1 MINRTKWAIDHAHS
15 DITFKVRHLMISHVK
30 GSFATFDA
38 DISTHDK
45 DFATAEINL
54 WIDVS
59 SISTGDAKRDEHLQ
73 SADFFD
79 VKEHKQIVF
88 TSDRMGGAG
97 ADGIHE
103 LWGNLT
109 MKGITKNIKLEV
121 EFGGMVKDPWG
132 NEKAGFSVTVTLK
145 RSEWGLNWNTAIES
159 GGMMLG
165 DDIEIQCEVELTNA
179 GKKEMEIELD
189 HALPK
194 RTSL

>member
-1 MINRTKWAIDHAHS
+1 
-15 DITFKVRHLMISHVK
+15 MISHVK
-30 GSFATFDA
+30 GSFKTFDA

-45 DFATAEINL
+45 DFATADINL

-88 TSDRMGGAG
+88 SSDRMGGAG
-97 ADGIHE
+97 ADGGHE

-109 MKGITKNIKLEV
+109 MKGITKNIMLEV

-132 NEKAGFSVTVTLK
+132 NEKAGFSVTAVLK
-145 RSEWGLNWNTAIES
+145 RSEWGLNWNKAIDT
-159 GGMMLG
+159 GGLMVG
-165 DDIEIQCEVELTNA
+165 DDVTIQCEIELTNA
-179 GKKEMEIELD
+179 GKKEMEIEPD
-189 HALPK
+189 HAMPK
-194 RTSL
+194 STNSK